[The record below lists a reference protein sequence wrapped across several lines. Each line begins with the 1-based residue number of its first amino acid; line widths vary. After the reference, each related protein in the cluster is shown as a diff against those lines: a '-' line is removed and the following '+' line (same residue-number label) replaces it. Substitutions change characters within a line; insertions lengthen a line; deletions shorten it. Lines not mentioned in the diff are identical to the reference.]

1 MKGDP
6 ILTRAARLSGRGRYG
21 DAIQLLE
28 GEIFRYRDSFTYH
41 YTLAASCLYSGDYGG
56 AFTYFK
62 QARDIKMRDPSVLLG
77 MALLFLRRGEI
88 NRAVDLYL
96 EIQDVDPGNPRARE
110 ALGIIRKHGDPD
122 TIKGMLESGRLKKIF
137 PPLPELP
144 FSAGRLL
151 FPLGA
156 VLAAGLVILAVIIGL
171 NGGFGKKPARGG
183 LDETLLEKNETER
196 PVQTGG
202 SYRYVLT
209 ARQVLDNYEKARRF
223 FLDYRDEAA
232 KVELNRIIESN
243 ASEGVKNKA
252 RLLMNYT
259 AVPAFDTLKD
269 RYTYAEVSVDPI
281 LYRDCFVIWRGM
293 AANLDSQEQSTSFDL
308 LAGYDTRSTMEGI
321 VPVHF
326 SFAIAVNTNEPL
338 EVLGRLVPASGS
350 GDSRI
355 IIRLE
360 GVAIHQAPGLRN

>member
-6 ILTRAARLSGRGRYG
+6 ILTRAARLSRRGRYG

-62 QARDIKMRDPSVLLG
+62 QARDIKMREPSVLLG
-77 MALLFLRRGEI
+77 MALLFLRRGEVS
-88 NRAVDLYL
+88 RAVDLYL
-96 EIQDVDPGNPRARE
+96 EIQDVDPGNSRARE
-110 ALGIIRKHGDPD
+110 ALNIIRKYGDPD

-137 PPLPELP
+137 PPLPGVP

-151 FPLGA
+151 PPFAAL
-156 VLAAGLVILAVIIGL
+156 LAAALAALVIIAGV
-171 NGGFGKKPARGG
+171 NGVFSKTPARGG
-183 LDETLLEKNETER
+183 AEETLLEKSETAQ
-196 PVQTGG
+196 PVETGG

-209 ARQVLDNYEKARRF
+209 SKQVLDNYEKARKL
-223 FLDYRDEAA
+223 FLDYRDEGA

-243 ASEGVKNKA
+243 ASDGIKNKA
-252 RLLMNYT
+252 RLLMGYT
-259 AVPAFDTLKD
+259 NTPGFDTLKD
-269 RYTYAEVSVDPI
+269 RYSYAEVSVDPI

-308 LAGYDTRSTMEGI
+308 LVGYDTRSAMEGI

-326 SFAIAVNTNEPL
+326 SFATPLNTGQPL
-338 EVLGRLVPASGS
+338 EVLGRVVPASGS

-360 GVAIHQAPGLRN
+360 GTAIHQAPGR